1 MAQASEETDS
11 LGAVKVSAENFRRA
25 LTQYPLLHFI
35 RRTDLITGGMVA
47 AYGIVSRGA
56 ANGYQ
61 ASGRLS
67 EPDLAPIVRRCDES
81 VAGNLRSRCPLQVWG
96 DRQRHAVQ
104 HESSSPIAGASSLER
119 GWAEERP
126 CLPRTTHFRRQ
137 CLLQLVSAAPCCLRL
152 RA

>member
-11 LGAVKVSAENFRRA
+11 LGAAKVSAENFRRA
-25 LTQYPLLHFI
+25 STQYPLLHFI
-35 RRTDLITGGMVA
+35 RCTDLITGGMVA
-47 AYGIVSRGA
+47 AYGIVRRGA

-67 EPDLAPIVRRCDES
+67 EPDLVPIVRRCDES
-81 VAGNLRSRCPLQVWG
+81 FAGNLRSRCPLQVWG
-96 DRQRHAVQ
+96 DRQRRAVQ
-104 HESSSPIAGASSLER
+104 HESSPIAGASSLER
-119 GWAEERP
+119 GWAEGRP
-126 CLPRTTHFRRQ
+126 CLLRTTHFRPQ